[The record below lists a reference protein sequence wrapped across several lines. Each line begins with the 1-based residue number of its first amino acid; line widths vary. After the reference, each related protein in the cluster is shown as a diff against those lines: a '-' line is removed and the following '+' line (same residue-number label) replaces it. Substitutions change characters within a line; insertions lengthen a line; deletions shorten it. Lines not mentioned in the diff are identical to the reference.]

1 MTTAQKKA
9 LGVAEAKA
17 MNKATKEFTIVI
29 MVDHERAARIYRQ
42 ALTKIGLM
50 MDDLSRAAEFF
61 DKRAIDAHLSA
72 RAAWEDDVAAGDD
85 AAVEPA
91 KPKLRWNVIQ
101 NRIAYV
107 KRMDALAQFAVAPF
121 EMTEGQVYQLH
132 RMETGDYFEPFDTL
146 LKDWHEARGVGA
158 TA

>member
-1 MTTAQKKA
+1 MTTAQKQA
-9 LGVAEAKA
+9 LGPAEAQA
-17 MNKATKEFTIVI
+17 MTKATKEHTIVI
-29 MVDHERAARIYRQ
+29 MVDHERAARVYRD
-42 ALTKIGLM
+42 ALAKIESM
-50 MDDLSRAAEFF
+50 MGDLSRAAEFF
-61 DKRAIDAHLSA
+61 DKQAIEAHLSA

-121 EMTEGQVYQLH
+121 ELAEGQVFQLR
-132 RMETGDYFEPFDTL
+132 RMETGDYFEPFETL

-158 TA
+158 TT